1 MISFTDLTY
10 SFHYAVGENMP
21 SDPSTLLGQQIHNIM
36 SLRMVLLKKNRDVEE
51 EYLVDS
57 ILTLFDS
64 YAKAERSRPDIT
76 LMLARDFAF
85 TVQHQSHQQM
95 QQQQMQNAM
104 QRQMSIP
111 TGMQHMSIGSHL
123 QQQPQEPIQLDYTHH
138 GQMQA
143 NQPMSRSVSAMEMS
157 VGQSATSPFSSL
169 MGPDP
174 TSASLGHLDN
184 IKQLAGSLNG
194 EPPMSLNKPPES
206 LN

>member
-1 MISFTDLTY
+1 
-10 SFHYAVGENMP
+10 MP

-36 SLRMVLLKKNRDVEE
+36 SLRMVLLKKNRNVEE
-51 EYLVDS
+51 EILVDS

-64 YAKAERSRPDIT
+64 YVKAERSRPDIT

-85 TVQHQSHQQM
+85 TVQHQSLQQM
-95 QQQQMQNAM
+95 QQQQMQSAM

-111 TGMQHMSIGSHL
+111 TGMQHMSIGSSF

-138 GQMQA
+138 GQMQT

-157 VGQSATSPFSSL
+157 VGQSTGGLSSL

-184 IKQLAGSLNG
+184 IKQHAGLLNG